1 MPIKA
6 TDLKRGQAL
15 MWEGQLHLVIDTEH
29 VKPGKGPAYIQAK
42 MKNVGT
48 GTIKVNRINS
58 SDKLEDATIDRKS
71 MVFLYDGSGQGT
83 GPFVFMDNA
92 TYEQIEVSRDVLP
105 HDQSQ
110 WMKENTEVLVM
121 IFDGQPLG
129 ITLPAAVELEI
140 TDTTPQP
147 KGATATNQLKEA
159 TVETGA
165 RVRVPPFIEVGQI
178 VKINPSN
185 GEYLGKA

>member
-15 MWEGQLHLVIDTEH
+15 MWEGKLHLVIDTEH

-71 MVFLYDGSGQGT
+71 MVFLYDGSGQGA

-92 TYEQIEVSRDVLP
+92 SYEQIEVSSDVLP
-105 HDQSQ
+105 RDQSQ

-129 ITLPAAVELEI
+129 ITLPAAVELEV

-165 RVRVPPFIEVGQI
+165 RIRVPPFIEVGQI